1 MQLPWPARPEKR
13 DCVDDIETLSYL
25 NDKKENAEMN
35 YGEVLSRAWQIIWK
49 HKALWIFGILAGC
62 GNVGGSSSN
71 VSYQFTEGDLS
82 PAMQNYFQQFERI
95 PDWQVAGLIGI
106 AILVTLVLVLLAIFL
121 STMGRIGM
129 IRGTQQADAG
139 AARLSFG
146 ELFRGSLTFFWRVFL
161 LNLLIGLVV
170 FVVVFVA
177 VIVAIAGTVLT
188 LGLGILCLLPLLCL
202 IIPLSWLLYVLI
214 EQANIAIVVENL
226 GVIEGWRRG
235 WQVFKENLGT
245 MIVMGL
251 ILYLGVALIGGLI
264 IGIPVILF
272 VLPALVAGL
281 LGGESAFGSGLLV
294 AGLCFVMYLP
304 VWIVLNGILTSYIES
319 AWTLTYLRLTGR
331 KAALEPVSA

>member
-1 MQLPWPARPEKR
+1 
-13 DCVDDIETLSYL
+13 
-25 NDKKENAEMN
+25 MN

-71 VSYQFTEGDLS
+71 VSYSFSEQDLT
-82 PAMQNYFQQFERI
+82 PAMENFLRGFERI
-95 PDWQVAGLIGI
+95 PDWQIALLVGIGI
-106 AILVTLVLVLLAIFL
+106 VVMVVLVLLAVFL
-121 STMGRIGM
+121 TTIGRIGV
-129 IRGTQQADAG
+129 IRGTQQADEG
-139 AARLSFG
+139 ATRLAFG
-146 ELFRGSLTFFWRVFL
+146 QLFRNSLPYFWRVFF

-170 FVVVFVA
+170 VVIVFVG
-177 VIVAIAGTVLT
+177 IILGMAGTVLT
-188 LGLGILCLLPLLCL
+188 LGLALLCLIPLLCL
-202 IIPLSWLLYVLI
+202 VVPLSWLLFVLV
-214 EQANIAIVVENL
+214 EQANIAIVVENTSL
-226 GVIEGWRRG
+226 IEGWRRG
-235 WQVFKENLGT
+235 WQVFKDNLGT

-264 IGIPVILF
+264 IGFPVILF

-281 LGGESAFGSGLLV
+281 LGGENAFGSGLLV

-304 VWIVLNGILTSYIES
+304 VLIVLNGILTSYIES

>member
-1 MQLPWPARPEKR
+1 
-13 DCVDDIETLSYL
+13 
-25 NDKKENAEMN
+25 MN

-71 VSYQFTEGDLS
+71 VSYSFSEQDLT
-82 PAMQNYFQQFERI
+82 PAMENFLRGFERI
-95 PDWQVAGLIGI
+95 PDWQIALLVGIGI
-106 AILVTLVLVLLAIFL
+106 VVMVVLVLLAVFL
-121 STMGRIGM
+121 TTIGRIGV
-129 IRGTQQADAG
+129 IRGTQQADEG
-139 AARLSFG
+139 ATRLAFG
-146 ELFRGSLTFFWRVFL
+146 QLFRKCLPYFWRVFF

-170 FVVVFVA
+170 VVIVFVGIILGM
-177 VIVAIAGTVLT
+177 VGTVFT
-188 LGLGILCLLPLLCL
+188 LGLALLCLIPLLCL
-202 IIPLSWLLYVLI
+202 VVPLSWLLFVLV
-214 EQANIAIVVENL
+214 EQANIAIVVENTSL
-226 GVIEGWRRG
+226 IEGWRRG
-235 WQVFKENLGT
+235 WQVFKDNLGT

-264 IGIPVILF
+264 IGFPVILF

-304 VWIVLNGILTSYIES
+304 VLIVLNGILTSYIES